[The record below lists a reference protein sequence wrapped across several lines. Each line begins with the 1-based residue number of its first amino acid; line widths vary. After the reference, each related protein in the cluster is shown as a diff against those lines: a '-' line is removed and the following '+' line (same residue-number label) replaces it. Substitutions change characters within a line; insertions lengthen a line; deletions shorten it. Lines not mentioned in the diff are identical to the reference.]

1 MLKNRNDVT
10 VGREVNSSAM
20 TQTVARKGHVK
31 QKGVHTEKMIMSITP
46 PLSTTGRFADVLR
59 KGQRSQTWLWLVVY
73 EINKNFLPEV
83 VTLDARFTIMSL
95 YHHCRLRCRCCC
107 RRHCCS
113 PAIATR
119 NNTNCC
125 LCLFFVCCAHTC
137 CRRNAKRKQ
146 LNGSASHKR

>member
-83 VTLDARFTIMSL
+83 VTLDAGFTIMSL
-95 YHHCRLRCRCCC
+95 YHHIVVFVVDVIVVPLQ
-107 RRHCCS
+107 S
-113 PAIATR
+113 PLEIIPTVVCVYSLFVVPILVAGAMLSE
-119 NNTNCC
+119 NN
-125 LCLFFVCCAHTC
+125 
-137 CRRNAKRKQ
+137 
-146 LNGSASHKR
+146 